1 LKPNFLTW
9 ILLLLIMLCFAAN
22 SVITRYLVLLSQ
34 VSPFLV
40 TVVRFISGLG
50 TLLLLSAI
58 RPATFRYDRPDS
70 SYLIGAIFLGVYAF
84 SISYGY
90 LFIPVAAGTFVFYTF
105 VVVTMA
111 AYSVFVDKEKFTVR
125 LGIGQLLGLLG
136 VLIITFGGITSVTL
150 LGVLLMA
157 ATGVSWGLYS
167 AYGRRFSIAFS
178 YTFNCFLIFG
188 AIAALLSLIAVGLY
202 GGRIYAGLSP
212 QNLELAL
219 YMGMVSTALSYVV
232 WNATVKKITA
242 SLGGLTQLIVPILAP
257 VMGLVFLREQLT
269 SRLLFGGIFVL
280 SGIYLI
286 GSQTSRNAAIAK
298 SKGVSTRSQGS

>member
-1 LKPNFLTW
+1 MLKPNFLIW
-9 ILLLLIMLCFAAN
+9 ILLFLIMLCFAAN
-22 SVITRYLVLLSQ
+22 SVITRYLVLVRE

-40 TVVRFISGLG
+40 TVVRFISGFG
-50 TLLLLSAI
+50 TVLLLSTA
-58 RPATFRYDRPDS
+58 RPTMFRHDKPDS
-70 SYLIGAIFLGVYAF
+70 SYLFGAIFLGAYAF

-111 AYSVFVDKEKFTVR
+111 AYSVFVDKEKFTLR

-136 VLIITFGGITSVTL
+136 VLIITFGGMTSVTL

-167 AYGRRFSIAFS
+167 AYGRRFSIAFG
-178 YTFNCFLIFG
+178 YTFNSFLIF
-188 AIAALLSLIAVGLY
+188 ATIAVLLSVVVAWFY
-202 GGRIYAGLSP
+202 GPRVYTISTQDLG
-212 QNLELAL
+212 LAL
-219 YMGMVSTALSYVV
+219 YMGMVSTALSYVG

-242 SLGGLTQLIVPILAP
+242 SLGGLTQLMVPILAP
-257 VMGLVFLREQLT
+257 VMGLVFLKEPLT
-269 SRLLFGGIFVL
+269 LRLLYGGAFVL

-286 GSQTSRNAAIAK
+286 GSRPSHNPIATSETAD
-298 SKGVSTRSQGS
+298 